1 MGPRIRGQRLNPTGK
16 SPLELELQ
24 RIVVRSTGI
33 CYQLSLINRLV
44 GKAANLCRLN
54 KTSSGGSHVRG
65 RDRLLLSQ
73 GLFDGNIPLQRVRQ
87 SEIRV
92 KRNEKP
98 WAAGALR
105 QDRHGRGI
113 CERKIAR

>member
-1 MGPRIRGQRLNPTGK
+1 MGPRIRGQCLNPTGK

-33 CYQLSLINRLV
+33 GYQLSQINRLV

-73 GLFDGNIPLQRVRQ
+73 RLFDGNIPLQRVRQ
-87 SEIRV
+87 CEVRV
-92 KRNEKP
+92 KCDDSS
-98 WAAGALR
+98 WTAGA
-105 QDRHGRGI
+105 
-113 CERKIAR
+113 